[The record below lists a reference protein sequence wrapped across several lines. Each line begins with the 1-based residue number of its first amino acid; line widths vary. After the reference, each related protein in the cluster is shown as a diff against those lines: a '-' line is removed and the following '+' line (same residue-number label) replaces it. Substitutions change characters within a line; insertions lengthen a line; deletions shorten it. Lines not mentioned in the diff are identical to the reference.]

1 MEWTI
6 GISLEKTI
14 KKTKKKTKS
23 RLKKRSKRRGRK
35 AVFPVCDVEMSG
47 GPFSCAATLKEK
59 NHAIPKLI
67 DRASRASQ
75 RASQDPQRGTETADE
90 KAMVAITGRGICTV
104 RGVCTGRKK
113 LAFKNTRNS
122 SSYALS
128 YGPEVSAIIARNCF
142 VTSTIA
148 ESLCRKSPQFLF
160 RKSL

>member
-1 MEWTI
+1 
-6 GISLEKTI
+6 
-14 KKTKKKTKS
+14 
-23 RLKKRSKRRGRK
+23 
-35 AVFPVCDVEMSG
+35 MSG
-47 GPFSCAATLKEK
+47 GPFSCAATLKK

-90 KAMVAITGRGICTV
+90 KAMVAITGRGICAGL
-104 RGVCTGRKK
+104 GVCTGRKK

-142 VTSTIA
+142 VAS
-148 ESLCRKSPQFLF
+148 
-160 RKSL
+160 